1 MLEYQLF
8 LWAERSQYAQNFI
21 IILLCW
27 GLKTLCFFCDLI
39 INILALRI
47 LLYSSQL
54 AVALYVI
61 WE

>member
-21 IILLCW
+21 IILLYW
-27 GLKTLCFFCDLI
+27 GKTLCFFCDLI